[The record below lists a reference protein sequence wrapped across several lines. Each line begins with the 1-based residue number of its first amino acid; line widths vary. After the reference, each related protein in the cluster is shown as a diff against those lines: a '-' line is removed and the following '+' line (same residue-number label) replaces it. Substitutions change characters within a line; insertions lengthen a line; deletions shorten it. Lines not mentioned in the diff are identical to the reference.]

1 MVRVAVAYS
10 VAAFAVVQA
19 VELWLPGLG
28 ATDLAVRAVLGV
40 AVLGFPV
47 AIVVAWT
54 YDVSPEGIE
63 KTPEDAT
70 ADPTYRSGPG
80 KLWAVFVLLAGAIG
94 VLLWTM
100 GR

>member
-1 MVRVAVAYS
+1 M
-10 VAAFAVVQA
+10 F
-19 VELWLPGLG
+19 
-28 ATDLAVRAVLGV
+28 
-40 AVLGFPV
+40 
-47 AIVVAWT
+47 
-54 YDVSPEGIE
+54 SPEGID

-80 KLWAVFVLLAGAIG
+80 KLWAVFVLMAGAIG

>member
-1 MVRVAVAYS
+1 VAYS

-47 AIVVAWT
+47 AIVVTWT
-54 YDVSPEGIE
+54 YDVF
-63 KTPEDAT
+63 A
-70 ADPTYRSGPG
+70 
-80 KLWAVFVLLAGAIG
+80 
-94 VLLWTM
+94 
-100 GR
+100 

>member
-1 MVRVAVAYS
+1 MGGARAPSRGSGGCGAYS

-47 AIVVAWT
+47 AIVVTWT
-54 YDVSPEGIE
+54 YDVF
-63 KTPEDAT
+63 A
-70 ADPTYRSGPG
+70 
-80 KLWAVFVLLAGAIG
+80 
-94 VLLWTM
+94 
-100 GR
+100 